1 MRVKN
6 ALNRLS
12 QLRGRA
18 VLLLMLLLMMQPYS
32 LTAQDSTSEVIDT
45 EVVDTA
51 VAAIE
56 EPDTA
61 ALPYIISLRKVPDS
75 TVSAMQKQKA
85 FAYAN
90 DPAYWTKQKEKAD
103 SADFWYYVGKFLSN
117 KAVRMVFL
125 VIMTAL
131 LLLALYFWLRS
142 NNFIFSFRTKKS
154 SGSSNEFTEVR
165 EQTFSLDE
173 RLQEAVS
180 AGLYRDAVRWYYL
193 LALQRMDEKG
203 LIKMHSE
210 ASNQEYLQQ
219 MKNHPAAGDF
229 HLLTRVYEY
238 VWYGGLQPLP
248 EQFELIQNRFNKFF
262 KACAL

>member
-6 ALNRLS
+6 PFNMISRVSCRTILP
-12 QLRGRA
+12 
-18 VLLLMLLLMMQPYS
+18 LMLLLMMQPFS
-32 LTAQDSTSEVIDT
+32 LTAQDTTSVVLDTEMVDT
-45 EVVDTA
+45 EVPA
-51 VAAIE
+51 LE

-61 ALPYIISLRKVPDS
+61 ALPDIISLRKVPDS

-90 DPAYWTKQKEKAD
+90 DPAYWTKKKEKAD
-103 SADFWYYVGKFLSN
+103 NADFWYYVGKFLTN
-117 KAVRMVFL
+117 EAVRMVFL

-131 LLLALYFWLRS
+131 ILLALYFWLRS
-142 NNFIFSFRTKKS
+142 NNFIFSFRTKKG
-154 SGSSNEFTEVR
+154 SGSSNEFTQVQEH
-165 EQTFSLDE
+165 SLSLE
-173 RLQEAVS
+173 EKLQDAIS
-180 AGLYRDAVRWYYL
+180 AELYRDAVRWYYL

-203 LIKMHSE
+203 LIRMHSE

-219 MKNHPAAGDF
+219 MKNHPAARDF

-238 VWYGGLQPLP
+238 VWYGGMQPLP
-248 EQFELIQNRFNKFF
+248 EQFELIQNRFNQFF